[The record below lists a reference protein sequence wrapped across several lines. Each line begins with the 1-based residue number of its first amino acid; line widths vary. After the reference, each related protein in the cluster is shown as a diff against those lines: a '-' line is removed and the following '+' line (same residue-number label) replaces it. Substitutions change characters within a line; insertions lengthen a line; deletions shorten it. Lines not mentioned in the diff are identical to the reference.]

1 MLKSIRFFLPV
12 IIAFFCTSCL
22 YLGNRRISLL
32 SSESL
37 IVNHTCTDLSKIPN
51 EWVEAVKE
59 NIKCYYAHTSH
70 GVQLTAGLREIAESN
85 SKYAVLIQKKL
96 LPGHAG
102 AVAIL
107 DDPYAG
113 PGDYWQTKRGRERT
127 ESIIDYFP
135 INMAMWSWCGQAG
148 SYSAEQVQEYLDALD
163 DLQKAY
169 PEVVFVYMTGH
180 AQHGG
185 KKGYN
190 RHLRN
195 NQIRRWVKEHPEKKR
210 VLFDFADLD
219 SWWYNAATRTWEQS
233 SYKYF
238 NGKEYLNISIE
249 HPRYHGQ
256 ERAHTTLES
265 CRQKG
270 RASWWM
276 FARLAGWNP

>member
-1 MLKSIRFFLPV
+1 
-12 IIAFFCTSCL
+12 
-22 YLGNRRISLL
+22 
-32 SSESL
+32 
-37 IVNHTCTDLSKIPN
+37 
-51 EWVEAVKE
+51 
-59 NIKCYYAHTSH
+59 
-70 GVQLTAGLREIAESN
+70 
-85 SKYAVLIQKKL
+85 
-96 LPGHAG
+96 
-102 AVAIL
+102 
-107 DDPYAG
+107 
-113 PGDYWQTKRGRERT
+113 
-127 ESIIDYFP
+127 
-135 INMAMWSWCGQAG
+135 MWSWCGQAG

-190 RHLRN
+190 RYLRN
-195 NQIRRWVKEHPEKKR
+195 NQIRRWVKENPEKKR

-219 SWWYNAATRTWEQS
+219 SWWYNAVTRTWEQS

-238 NGKEYLNISIE
+238 NGKEYLNIPIE

-276 FARLAGWNP
+276 FARLAGWQP